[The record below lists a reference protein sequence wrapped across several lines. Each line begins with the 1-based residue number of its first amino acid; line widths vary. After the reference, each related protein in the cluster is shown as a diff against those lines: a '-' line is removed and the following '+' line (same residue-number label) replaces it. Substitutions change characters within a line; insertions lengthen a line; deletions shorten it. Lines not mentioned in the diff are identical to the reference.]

1 MPIASLIH
9 VLPLDQRRGIN
20 RREAADIWGVS
31 PTFFDRLVRE
41 GAAPQPRRLHGRQ
54 IWHRLE
60 VEEAFDRWFGHQPAK
75 GDARPVADNDDD
87 LDVELAAFEA
97 RHGYR

>member
-1 MPIASLIH
+1 MPIACLIH
-9 VLPLDQRRGIN
+9 VLPLEQRRGIN

-41 GAAPQPRRLHGRQ
+41 GQAPQPRRLHGRQ
-54 IWHRLE
+54 IWHRHE
-60 VEEAFDRWFGHQPAK
+60 VEEAFDRWFEHSPSERGAQPT
-75 GDARPVADNDDD
+75 ADNDD
-87 LDVELAAFEA
+87 LDAELTAFEA